1 MVASPNGIAPAVPA
15 ELSPPSSDS
24 EPSGLVL
31 EITRGRTRHRQ
42 RPVNGPRFLI
52 GAGVTC
58 DLRLGGDE
66 IPALHSI
73 VTVDDSGVHLEAIS
87 PVPALLV
94 NGRVVR
100 ETRLDDRDVIHIG
113 EVELLAHLSTGRLQ
127 TQAEVPVAATV
138 VVSTADRAPAEL
150 SAIDL
155 IDRIEAEER
164 QIADFEERLR
174 TGARALTA
182 IVEGRAAPLAASE
195 QRRLDVPTRATV
207 GAPHFLSKRPQ
218 VLAANGRTRTAS
230 ASSRPAAGARPE
242 FQQELEQLGRQLTA
256 LSQEM
261 QSTSHRASER
271 ETHYAA
277 ATDILMETQQKLV
290 SQLEALVSQ
299 VSAMQQQQQPAAAKP
314 RAIA

>member
-1 MVASPNGIAPAVPA
+1 MVASLNGIAPAVPV
-15 ELSPPSSDS
+15 ELSPSSSVS
-24 EPSGLVL
+24 EPSCLVL

-42 RPVNGPRFLI
+42 RPVSGPRFLI

-66 IPALHSI
+66 VPALHSI
-73 VTVDDSGVHLEAIS
+73 VTIGDSGVHLEAIS
-87 PVPALLV
+87 PVPPLLV

-100 ETRLDDRDVIHIG
+100 ETQLSDGDVIHIG
-113 EVELLAHLSTGRLQ
+113 EVELLAHLSNGRSP
-127 TQAEVPVAATV
+127 TEVEVPVAATGTGT
-138 VVSTADRAPAEL
+138 TADRAAVEL
-150 SAIDL
+150 SAAEL

-164 QIADFEERLR
+164 QVDDFEERLR

-182 IVEGRAAPLAASE
+182 IAQGRTAPLAGSE
-195 QRRLDVPTRATV
+195 QRRLDVPGRNAPARAAV

-218 VLAANGRTRTAS
+218 VLAARGRAPAESQPAS
-230 ASSRPAAGARPE
+230 GTRPE

-256 LSQEM
+256 LSQEL
-261 QSTSHRASER
+261 QSTSQRATQR
-271 ETHYAA
+271 ETNYAA
-277 ATDILMETQQKLV
+277 ATDILMETQHKLV

-299 VSAMQQQQQPAAAKP
+299 VAAMQQQPATKP